1 MGFDVAEYSKKRKE
15 QQGQTG
21 NSENTTLKSFDVNYY
36 SKYRNVESVGESITN
51 RINKWIQ
58 NNNVFID
65 NYNKRYESGNEAY
78 RADSSDWLSTITTQ
92 KNNFDKE
99 AESIKS
105 TLEQYKEF
113 FEEDWLNS
121 VYEALD
127 GNSKV
132 QSDIIT
138 GSTEDSKFW
147 SSFKTEDDYNKWL
160 EDKKYKDGLKA
171 YDLGVGDVK
180 IADWKNLYDS
190 GRKIQDDI
198 IARQNYLATGSS
210 GTGIAGYGDKLI
222 AEWKRNALPNESFD
236 DYLQRT
242 IDSRKQQITDMLS
255 STGYVNLYDL
265 EQGISKEESYYKEA
279 QRYQEVLKLHDDAV
293 NAEDFATNN
302 GYVSYK
308 SDNVWDKLWGKEYDV
323 EHEYINDADGFR
335 SKYKDDQNAYNT
347 DNAFSDGESQY
358 EIYDYIEEEEK
369 AIYNY
374 YYNTQGK
381 DKAKEY
387 LNSIQDTLQQRKA
400 QGIVENIGDN
410 GFLKAAFAIYTG
422 LDQWVSGVK
431 NLDNFIMGTEAD
443 TTTAVQ
449 YAGAEIRENL
459 DNPFWQGAWDLG
471 VTISNQLPSIL
482 VGSLTGGT
490 GGLITMG
497 SSVLGN
503 SYAEMRNL
511 GYDENQSRAYAVLVT
526 AAELGLEKVIGGYKA
541 LGGDLSHGITEF
553 FASKVDNAVAK
564 LAIRTAGSML
574 GEGIEEALQSV
585 LEPTFK
591 GMISGDTY
599 DVDWSEVIYSGIL
612 GALSAGVLEGVPN
625 SIGTAAGAISNAVNT
640 YQTGKAFQAQGG
652 DIDRVASYIKE
663 NGGTKFSAD
672 SVAYKLAGKVDAKSG
687 AYKIGKLLN
696 EANATLTEMNKSDIR
711 RSLERKGIKG
721 KTADLYINALASVVN
736 GVELTQEQITAL
748 NANPN
753 VAKTFEDVI
762 INQNSTVNQ
771 RMQGYNEAARL
782 VLKGNNTTAETA
794 QNGTVE
800 ASTGIPSD
808 ESQIVEENGNEGGF
822 SYNPEG
828 KTIYNNQDVSVEGI
842 SSIKDGEVFVRL
854 DNGEEVNAK
863 DVSFS
868 TKDEALMYEMVADL
882 GVSPSTAM
890 SMMATYNKGK
900 GTVSAEDFRVD
911 APLAY
916 KYGTIGYVKGLGN
929 LNLTTDQ
936 KTELFGYGVTDAKAK
951 VEAAQ
956 TKVER
961 VKNAQSSTTKGKGKV
976 HLDNINE
983 KSLNE
988 RQKASIKALGVVG
1001 EALGVDIHIFE
1012 SSVGEN
1018 GKRMGANGWYDTSD
1032 NSIHI
1037 DLYAGASGESTMLF
1051 TAAHELTHFI
1061 REWSPAKFKAFADF
1075 LIEQYGGKGVSVEK
1089 LVQRQIEKAKQNGR
1103 NIDYD
1108 TAYEEVIADSCEAM
1122 LTDSN
1127 AIEKLAKLKEKDKT
1141 LWDKI
1146 KSFISNLVARITK
1159 AYENLNPDSVEANYV
1174 REMKDA
1180 AEKLQALWTE
1190 ALLDAGDAY
1199 STISA
1204 EKTLAENGIV
1214 INSDTN
1220 SASLMS
1226 VRDVLSDEQRDK
1238 VSTALATRFDVT
1250 KEEALDWIKA
1260 ETSMASLIL
1269 NPKYSLYLDYTAD
1282 PNEVAIKQNSDYPQG
1297 TVDFSPICAKRR
1309 EFTSVM
1315 NNILRVFPNH
1325 VFAATDLA
1333 KIRSI
1338 MQEEGMT
1345 IPCGICYVED
1355 RRQLDTIVAQNFI
1368 DSLKL
1373 YREGSK
1379 TRPDGNAFNTNQLK
1393 GLKLTDGDS
1402 YTPSVYELVSLE
1414 GLNVLKEKNPNMAE
1428 AWVKFNNA
1436 RGMQSVRLLANE
1448 AEYKRQI
1455 LKYSKSTVKSK
1466 NDKGGLR
1473 VYSFSD
1479 AEMFHLI
1486 DIIQVITD
1494 SATVGLSLQGYT
1506 KVNEYA
1512 KTVKDTGE
1520 KLNRSLIPK
1529 GELGYHLENGK
1540 VVLDYDTV
1548 EGIDINHPDF
1558 FDNKDNPNIG
1568 NITIGVSDV
1577 QIRAAMVSDFV
1588 DQIIPFHT
1596 GQSEEVLGEK
1606 GISTWSNYKDFQ
1618 TEKDIATGKVS
1629 DHQINIY
1636 TEVLQVLEKEG
1647 TPITKRTFVEKFIQ
1661 VCKENNLTP
1670 RFSQFLNTNEN
1681 GEYVY
1686 TEGFHKFLVDFKTFA
1701 QTEVGE
1707 YLPQR
1712 PVKPIF
1718 DDNYITK
1725 ILKDYVKSQKV
1736 KDAEIAKNMPK
1747 VIERITNEI
1756 VKPSEKKFSD
1766 RDSAGNQLTEDQA
1779 EFFKDSKVRDIKG
1792 RLQVVYHGT
1801 TSEFNTFKRG
1811 DIGYHFG
1818 SYAQAR
1824 NRLSYQGGKKRY
1836 IKAYLDIKNP
1846 LVVEHDSGSW
1856 HGNYA
1861 AGMLLTWGDFNSN
1874 PNAVERLQEIARI
1887 YDTRKSDVELKN
1899 FLKSLGYDGIQYL
1912 NTHESDFGKESY
1924 SYIAFDSNQVKEVTN
1939 LKPTSNPDI
1948 RYSDRD
1954 LAPTFYS
1961 QMGKVVEGMKQ
1972 DKFAANSVISML
1984 RGRGIKAEE
1993 IRWSGIAT
2001 WLEGKKSVTKQ
2012 ELQEFIA
2019 GSQLQIGEQMSGN
2032 DIDLRYNVGERSYT
2046 LYDGNGNIIDTYT
2059 YNEFIGGY
2067 VSENTEEIYSGADEL
2082 EESVRYEYGEMS
2094 SPRWSQYKLDGGT
2107 NYRELVFTLPNSTY
2121 TNRAMKAHWGQ
2132 DAEGVL
2138 VHARIQD
2145 FDVDGK
2151 KMLFIEELQ
2160 SDWHNEGHSKGYST
2174 KEYEDAVGSH
2184 DKLYNEY
2191 KKLDLAFHKYVRSN
2205 DFRTD
2210 PDDVRKKKHDW
2221 LRRKVD
2227 TAQKKYLDAEK
2238 VVNSLKEKGAGDT
2251 PDAPFKDTYHEYVLK
2266 RLLRMAAE
2274 QGYDSIGWT
2283 PADIQVKRWSDEY
2296 AEGYRIEYDQDMPK
2310 FMKKYGRQWG
2320 AKVDKTKAP
2329 NGEDIWS
2336 MGLTDSMKGSVLH
2349 EGQVLY
2355 SLRGTNK
2362 DGIEVYETSEETKEL
2377 SYKDRQKAFLDLMK
2391 NQYRGRTAK
2400 FIRNGHAYYA
2410 RFEEADV
2417 NKNIYGDKKSDH
2429 KGWKAKV
2436 NVGADGNI
2444 FELVENAQ
2452 YKGSEPE
2459 KGKKITAHRDVG
2471 YWDYFIKTVQIDNK
2485 VFDLLANVR
2494 KKGAEG
2500 YVYSI
2505 QLKENKKV
2513 EASPSL
2519 GLLLKASN
2527 RMLNASTDDIV
2538 PQKNDSVNSF
2548 LENSENKFSDRDPDS
2563 VSNRTL
2569 LANALE
2575 TAAQNDIE
2583 RNKLAQYKQK
2593 IELIDS
2599 EEQQLHKL
2607 REQIKEL
2614 SFARGRRDSEKI
2626 RSLQF
2631 EANQAANRINTYDR
2645 QLLTLEAS
2653 KPLKAVLEREKKL
2666 AYEKAEKEGVN
2677 ALMAYKEK
2685 TAKTTRELI
2694 TRYQESRTKAV
2705 EGRHKT
2711 EYRHKIKDV
2720 VSKLNQLLLRPT
2732 KDKHIKEGLKTAVA
2746 EALSVINMDTVGAEE
2761 RLAKLDNLIAKA
2773 NDPNV
2778 IAELTAT
2785 RDRIELQGENL
2796 KDKLTAL
2803 QTAYEN
2809 IKNSTDPDLV
2819 NAYQEPVMNAIKNV
2833 VNVVGNTSIR
2843 DMTLTQLDAVYEM
2856 YSMILHTVRTANK
2869 AFKAKKGETITQISE
2884 AVNDEVRKVG
2894 KEKFQRNPIAAYL
2907 RKVGWTLLKP
2917 FTAFRTIGSDT
2928 FTGLFK
2934 ELRNGED
2941 VYYVDINEAKEF
2953 VQNQYKKHNFKS
2965 WDMKQTKTFT
2975 AKSGK
2980 TFTLTL
2986 EQMMSLYAYSHRTQ
3000 AHDHIIEGGI
3010 VLEDSVIETKNKLG
3024 IPVKYTVD
3032 TKSAFNI
3039 SDETLD
3045 QICDSLTADQR
3056 NFVDEMQAYLSDVM
3070 GAKGNEV
3077 SMELLGVKLF
3087 KEKFYF
3093 PLKSSKYYMGFKPEE
3108 AGEIKLKNPAF
3119 SKETVQYANNPV
3131 VLKNFTD
3138 VWATHV
3144 NDMSM
3149 YHSFVLP
3156 LEDFTRV
3163 YNYKTRT
3170 DALVETM
3177 STEATIANAYGE
3189 GATQYIRNFLKSLNG
3204 GVRIDGVA
3212 VSDKMISL
3220 AKKGAVLGSASV
3232 MIQQPSAVM
3241 RAMALINPKYF
3252 VTSTAKSLNLVKHN
3266 KDWAELKQ
3274 YAPIAGIKE
3283 MGRFDIGMG
3292 QSTVKWIKDQATVME
3307 KADEVLSKAP
3317 ALMDEITWVSIWQA
3331 VKKEV
3336 ASTNKG
3342 LVIDSEAFLQQCG
3355 ERFTEVVSLTQVY
3368 DSVFSRSDIMRNAN
3382 PMAKMLTSFMAEPS
3396 TTLNMLLDSMV
3407 QGKRSGSLK
3416 GFVKTTAGATGAI
3429 VGSVVLNAAL
3439 KSIITAMRDDDEDE
3453 SYIESYFGGFV
3464 GNTLD
3469 GLNPLTYIPFVKDV
3483 WSIFQGYDVE
3493 RMDMALFS
3501 DLQKAIDAMD
3511 SENKTDYE
3519 KWSGL
3524 VGAIASFFGVP
3535 IKNVE
3540 RDIRGAYN
3548 TIKSFIEG
3556 EETTGAGI
3564 QQAIKESVMG
3574 KKDSNSQQLYDAI
3587 INGDQAQIDRVKD
3600 RFEDQDAIN
3609 SAIRQ
3614 ALRDND
3620 SRIKEAAQAKYDGD
3634 MAEYKRIAKE
3644 IIAEGN
3650 FDQDNVVMA
3659 INAELNAIQREES
3672 EAGGTTEDSS
3682 ETEAD
3687 KVTSIYKASD
3697 VNIAFESG
3705 DTELAKEII
3714 ADLINTK
3721 ITNGMDEQ
3729 SAKSSVRSSM
3739 TSYWKPLYKEAYKN
3753 KDSEELARIRKI
3765 LSQSGLYG
3773 RASEV
3778 VQTVREWLKEK

>member
-15 QQGQTG
+15 QQWQTE
-21 NSENTTLKSFDVNYY
+21 NSESTTSKSFDVDYY
-36 SKYRNVESVGESITN
+36 SKYRNIESVSESITN
-51 RINKWIQ
+51 RINTWLE
-58 NNNVFID
+58 NNNIFID
-65 NYNKRYESGNEAY
+65 NYNKRYESGNESY
-78 RADSSDWLSTITTQ
+78 RTDSSDWLSTITTQ

-99 AESIKS
+99 AEGIKS
-105 TLEQYKEF
+105 TLEQYKDF
-113 FEEDWLNS
+113 FEKDWLNS

-132 QSDIIT
+132 QSDILT
-138 GSTEDSKFW
+138 NSTEDDKFW
-147 SSFKTEDDYNKWL
+147 TSFKTEENYNKWKATQ
-160 EDKKYKDGLKA
+160 DK
-171 YDLGVGDVK
+171 
-180 IADWKNLYDS
+180 N
-190 GRKIQDDI
+190 
-198 IARQNYLATGSS
+198 
-210 GTGIAGYGDKLI
+210 
-222 AEWKRNALPNESFD
+222 
-236 DYLQRT
+236 
-242 IDSRKQQITDMLS
+242 
-255 STGYVNLYDL
+255 
-265 EQGISKEESYYKEA
+265 KEIMS
-279 QRYQEVLKLHDDAV
+279 
-293 NAEDFATNN
+293 AEDFDEYSQKGLAIENPSLYDAIKGLNITNPFTGDKWRPFAEGVNNVATFARDAKENGIGAVGTEWEKYGYMTEEEVAIYSYYLGKGDQATADKYLESIEDTLNQRWGGQFAENAQNN
-302 GYVSYK
+302 GLEWYM
-308 SDNVWDKLWGKEYDV
+308 
-323 EHEYINDADGFR
+323 
-335 SKYKDDQNAYNT
+335 
-347 DNAFSDGESQY
+347 
-358 EIYDYIEEEEK
+358 
-369 AIYNY
+369 AI
-374 YYNTQGK
+374 
-381 DKAKEY
+381 
-387 LNSIQDTLQQRKA
+387 S
-400 QGIVENIGDN
+400 
-410 GFLKAAFAIYTG
+410 TG
-422 LDQWVSGVK
+422 LDQFASGVK
-431 NLDNFIMGTEAD
+431 NIDNFIMGTEAD
-443 TTTAVQ
+443 PISPMQ
-449 YAGAEIRENL
+449 YAGATIRDDIES
-459 DNPFWQGAWDLG
+459 DFWRGAWDLG
-471 VTISNQLPSIL
+471 VTMSNQLPSIL
-482 VGSLTGGT
+482 VGSLTGSV

-511 GYDENQSRAYAVLVT
+511 GYDENQSRAYSVLVT
-526 AAELGLEKVIGGYKA
+526 AAEVGLEKILGGYKA
-541 LGGDLSHGITEF
+541 LGGELSEGVAEF
-553 FASKVDNAVAK
+553 FASKVDNAIAK
-564 LAIRTAGSML
+564 FAIRTGGSML
-574 GEGIEEALQSV
+574 GEGLEESIQSI

-591 GMISGDTY
+591 SFISGDTY
-599 DVDWSEVIYSGIL
+599 DIDWDEVIYSGIL

-625 SIGTAAGAISNAVNT
+625 AVGSVAGVVNN
-640 YQTGKAFQAQGG
+640 YQTGKAYKKEGG
-652 DIDRVASYIKE
+652 NIADVASFAS
-663 NGGTKFSAD
+663 NTFSAD
-672 SVAYKLAGKVDAKSG
+672 TVAYKLAGKVDENTG

-696 EANATLTEMNKSDIR
+696 EVNATLTEMNKADIT

-721 KTADLYINALASVVN
+721 KTAELYVNALASVVEGN
-736 GVELTQEQITAL
+736 TLTSEQISVL
-748 NANPN
+748 NANEAVN
-753 VAKTFEDVI
+753 KTFYDVI
-762 INQNSTVNQ
+762 VNQNSTVNQ
-771 RMQGYNEAARL
+771 RMQGYNEAIKMAT
-782 VLKGNNTTAETA
+782 KGNTVNAQTA
-794 QNGTVE
+794 QNSTE
-800 ASTGIPSD
+800 AIPSN
-808 ESQIVEENGNEGGF
+808 ESKVIEETAKE
-822 SYNPEG
+822 SEYLYNSEG

-842 SSIKDGEVFVRL
+842 SSIKDGVVTVRL
-854 DNGEEVNAK
+854 NNGEDVNAK

-916 KYGTIGYVKGLGN
+916 QYGTIGYVKGLGN

-956 TKVER
+956 AKVER
-961 VKNAQSSTTKGKGKV
+961 AKNAQSSTTKKKGKV
-976 HLDNINE
+976 HFDNINE

-1001 EALGVDIHIFE
+1001 EALGMDIHIFE

-1018 GKRMGANGWYDTSD
+1018 GKRIGANGWYDTSD

-1037 DLYAGASGESTMLF
+1037 DLYAGASGEGTMLF

-1061 REWSPAKFKAFADF
+1061 REWSPAKFKVFADF
-1075 LIEQYGGKGVSVEK
+1075 LIEQYGVKGVSVEK

-1103 NIDYD
+1103 SIDYD

-1214 INSDTN
+1214 VNSDTN

-1238 VSTALATRFDVT
+1238 VSTALATRFGVT
-1250 KEEALDWIKA
+1250 KEEAMDWIKA

-1269 NPKYSLYLDYTAD
+1269 NPKYSQYLDYTAD

-1725 ILKDYVKSQKV
+1725 ILKDYVKSQKI

-1756 VKPSEKKFSD
+1756 VKPNEKKFSD
-1766 RDSAGNQLTEDQA
+1766 RDSKGNQLSKEQQ
-1779 EFFKDSKVRDIKG
+1779 EFFKDSKVRDSKG

-1818 SYAQAR
+1818 SYEQAR

-1846 LVVEHDSGSW
+1846 LVIEHDSGSW

-1861 AGMLLTWGDFNSN
+1861 AGMMLTWGDFNSN
-1874 PNAVERLQEIARI
+1874 PEAVAKLQEIARM
-1887 YDTRKSDVELKN
+1887 YDTRRSDFELKN

-1912 NTHESDFGKESY
+1912 NTHESEFGKESY
-1924 SYIAFDSNQVKEVTN
+1924 SYIAFDSNQVKEVSN
-1939 LKPTSNPDI
+1939 IKPTSDHDI

-1972 DKFAANSVISML
+1972 DKFAADSVISML

-2019 GSQLQIGEQMSGN
+2019 GSQLQVGEQMSGS
-2032 DIDLRYNVGERSYT
+2032 DIDLRYNAGERSYT

-2082 EESVRYEYGEMS
+2082 EESVRDEYGEMS

-2191 KKLDLAFHKYVRSN
+2191 KKMDLAFHKYVRSN

-2210 PDDVRKKKHDW
+2210 PEDVRKKKHDW

-2283 PADIQVKRWSDEY
+2283 PAEIQVKRWSDEY

-2310 FMKKYGRQWG
+2310 FLKKYGRQWG
-2320 AKVDKTKAP
+2320 AKVEHSYLNKKETLDEISFDDIQNKSLDELNSGTKV
-2329 NGEDIWS
+2329 WS
-2336 MGLTDSMKGSVLH
+2336 MDLTDSMKDSVLH

-2355 SLRGTNK
+2355 S
-2362 DGIEVYETSEETKEL
+2362 
-2377 SYKDRQKAFLDLMK
+2377 DRV
-2391 NQYRGRTAK
+2391 T
-2400 FIRNGHAYYA
+2400 
-2410 RFEEADV
+2410 
-2417 NKNIYGDKKSDH
+2417 DKKTLD
-2429 KGWKAKV
+2429 
-2436 NVGADGNI
+2436 
-2444 FELVENAQ
+2444 
-2452 YKGSEPE
+2452 
-2459 KGKKITAHRDVG
+2459 
-2471 YWDYFIKTVQIDNK
+2471 
-2485 VFDLLANVR
+2485 
-2494 KKGAEG
+2494 
-2500 YVYSI
+2500 
-2505 QLKENKKV
+2505 
-2513 EASPSL
+2513 
-2519 GLLLKASN
+2519 
-2527 RMLNASTDDIV
+2527 
-2538 PQKNDSVNSF
+2538 F
-2548 LENSENKFSDRDPDS
+2548 LENQDHVTVYRAMQLIDGKLYPPMNAYTYDKNGKKVLVTPSEIGAWEQSVERPDLIDPKTGKFKLDKGKVDGGKRGTIVPAAYNPYIHTSLSMLNDQFTSAYTRSNLVVVKGVVPKSELTSGYKAEYAKDSVGETEWHSGVVSTQLPESRKVILSRWFKPVEVMDNDVVAKNIKKMLGNTGIEIPYNVVSPKLRRSLEKIGVPIGEGRGIRNLPSKNEVKYSDRDPDS
-2563 VSNRTL
+2563 VSNRSL

-2593 IELIDS
+2593 IELIES

-2666 AYEKAEKEGVN
+2666 AYEKAEKEGVK

-2685 TAKTTRELI
+2685 TAKTTRELMN
-2694 TRYQESRTKAV
+2694 RYQESRTKAV

-2720 VSKLNQLLLRPT
+2720 VSKLNQLLLSPT
-2732 KDKHIKEGLKTAVA
+2732 KDKHIKEGLRTAVA

-2761 RLAKLDNLIAKA
+2761 RIAKLNGLIAKA

-2796 KDKLTAL
+2796 KDKLTAF
-2803 QTAYEN
+2803 QTAYEK

-2833 VNVVGNTSIR
+2833 VDVVGNTSIR
-2843 DMTLTQLDAVYEM
+2843 DMSLTQLEAVYEM
-2856 YSMILHTVRTANK
+2856 YSMVLHTVRTANK
-2869 AFKAKKGETITQISE
+2869 VFKAKKGETITQISE
-2884 AVNDEVRKVG
+2884 AVNDEVRKVS
-2894 KEKFQRNPIAAYL
+2894 KEKFQRNPVAAYL

-2953 VQNQYKKHNFKS
+2953 IQNQYKKHNFKS

-3000 AHDHIIEGGI
+3000 AYAHIIEGGI

-3024 IPVKYTVD
+3024 IPIKYTVD

-3045 QICDSLTADQR
+3045 KICDSLTADQR

-3138 VWATHV
+3138 VWATHI

-3336 ASTNKG
+3336 ASTNKD
-3342 LVIDSEAFLQQCG
+3342 LAVDSEAFLQKCG
-3355 ERFTEVVSLTQVY
+3355 ERFTEVISLTQVY

-3382 PMAKMLTSFMAEPS
+3382 PMAKMLTAFMAEPS

-3416 GFVKTTAGATGAI
+3416 GFVKTTVGTTGAI

-3464 GNTLD
+3464 GNTID

-3501 DLQKAIDAMD
+3501 DLQKAIDDMD

-3587 INGDQAQIDRVKD
+3587 INGDQAQIDRVKG

-3614 ALRDND
+3614 ALREND

-3659 INAELNAIQREES
+3659 INAELNAIQREGS
-3672 EAGGTTEDSS
+3672 EAGETTEDSS
-3682 ETEAD
+3682 ATQKDE
-3687 KVTSIYKASD
+3687 VNSIYRASD
-3697 VNIAFESG
+3697 INTAFESG

-3721 ITNGMDEQ
+3721 VTNGMEEKE
-3729 SAKSSVRSSM
+3729 AKSSLRSSM

-3765 LSQSGLYG
+3765 LRNSGLYG
-3773 RASEV
+3773 SASDIIEA
-3778 VQTVREWLKEK
+3778 TRKWLNEE